1 MFQHFKDTIS
11 GIYYIYSII
20 SNTYAMNIAQLE
32 YLKEIYVC
40 GSFSLAAD
48 RLGVTQPA
56 LSLQIQKLE
65 EELEFK
71 LIDRTKR
78 PFQFTDEGKVFYEK
92 SLEILKQIEAL
103 KQISVN
109 ISEEVSGNLK
119 VGIIPTLAPY
129 LVPLF
134 IHQLGKDYPALQL
147 EIYELKTEEIID
159 EIKMGDIDCGIIS
172 TPVSATNIT
181 ITPLFYE
188 RFYAYLSEDHRLFE
202 QDSIDIK
209 SIEEGEIWY
218 LEEGNCF
225 QNQVNSICQLNPQKK
240 NKQRLVYHSNSIESL
255 RRIVEYKSG
264 LTFIP
269 ELATINIPAEQEE
282 LIKEIVPNEPVRE
295 ISLITAKR
303 FAKER
308 QVDALQ
314 KVIKSSIPARM
325 LKQPEKGIVDTLL

>member
-1 MFQHFKDTIS
+1 
-11 GIYYIYSII
+11 
-20 SNTYAMNIAQLE
+20 MNVVQLE

-40 GSFSLAAD
+40 GSFSVAAD
-48 RLGVTQPA
+48 RLGLTQPA

-103 KQISVN
+103 KQISIN
-109 ISEEVSGNLK
+109 ISEEVSGK
-119 VGIIPTLAPY
+119 VRVGVIPTLAPY

-134 IHQLGKDYPALQL
+134 IEQLAKDYPALQL
-147 EIYELKTEEIID
+147 EIYELKTEVIIN

-172 TPVSATNIT
+172 TPVSAANISV
-181 ITPLFYE
+181 TPLFYE
-188 RFYAYLSEDHRLFE
+188 RFYAYLSEDHPLFE
-202 QDSIDIK
+202 EDSIDIK
-209 SIEEGEIWY
+209 SIQQEDIWY

-240 NKQRLVYHSNSIESL
+240 NKHQLVYHSNSIESL
-255 RRIVEYKSG
+255 RRIVEHKRG

-308 QVDALQ
+308 QVNALQ
-314 KVIKSSIPARM
+314 EVIKSSIPARM
-325 LKQPEKGIVDTLL
+325 VKKPQEGIVDTRL

>member
-1 MFQHFKDTIS
+1 
-11 GIYYIYSII
+11 
-20 SNTYAMNIAQLE
+20 MNIVQLE

-40 GSFSLAAD
+40 GSFSVAAD
-48 RLGVTQPA
+48 RLGLTQPA

-92 SLEILKQIEAL
+92 SLEILRQIETL
-103 KQISVN
+103 KQISIN
-109 ISEEVSGNLK
+109 ISEEVSGK
-119 VGIIPTLAPY
+119 VRVGVIPTLAPY

-134 IHQLGKDYPALQL
+134 IQQLAKDYPALQL
-147 EIYELKTEEIID
+147 EIYELKTEVIIN

-172 TPVSATNIT
+172 TPVSATNISV
-181 ITPLFYE
+181 TPLFYE
-188 RFYAYLSEDHRLFE
+188 RFYAYLSEDHPLFE
-202 QDSIDIK
+202 EDSIDIK
-209 SIEEGEIWY
+209 SIQQEDIWY

-240 NKQRLVYHSNSIESL
+240 NKHQLVYHSNSIESL
-255 RRIVEYKSG
+255 RRIVEHKRG

-308 QVDALQ
+308 QVNALQ
-314 KVIKSSIPARM
+314 EVIKSSIPARM
-325 LKQPEKGIVDTLL
+325 VKKPQKGIVDTRL

>member
-1 MFQHFKDTIS
+1 
-11 GIYYIYSII
+11 
-20 SNTYAMNIAQLE
+20 
-32 YLKEIYVC
+32 
-40 GSFSLAAD
+40 
-48 RLGVTQPA
+48 
-56 LSLQIQKLE
+56 
-65 EELEFK
+65 

-103 KQISVN
+103 KQISIN
-109 ISEEVSGNLK
+109 ISEQVTGNLK

-134 IHQLGKDYPALQL
+134 IKQLGKDYPALQL

-172 TPVSATNIT
+172 TPVSATNISV
-181 ITPLFYE
+181 TPLFYE
-188 RFYAYLSEDHRLFE
+188 RFYAYLSDEHALFE
-202 QDSIDIK
+202 QDSININ
-209 SIEEGEIWY
+209 SIEEGDVWY

-225 QNQVNSICQLNPQKK
+225 QNQVNSICQINPQKK
-240 NKQRLVYHSNSIESL
+240 NKQQLVYHSNSIESL
-255 RRIVEYKSG
+255 RRIVENRSG

-269 ELATINIPAEQEE
+269 ELATINIPPGQEE
-282 LIKEIVPNEPVRE
+282 LIKEIVPTEPVRE

-308 QVDALQ
+308 QVKALQ
-314 KVIKSSIPARM
+314 EVIKSSIPARM
-325 LKQPEKGIVDTLL
+325 LKQPKAGTVDTFL

>member
-1 MFQHFKDTIS
+1 
-11 GIYYIYSII
+11 
-20 SNTYAMNIAQLE
+20 MNIVQLE

-40 GSFSLAAD
+40 GSFSVAAD
-48 RLGVTQPA
+48 RLGLTQPA

-103 KQISVN
+103 KQISIN
-109 ISEEVSGNLK
+109 ISEEVSGK
-119 VGIIPTLAPY
+119 VRVGVIPTLAPY

-134 IHQLGKDYPALQL
+134 IQQLVKDYPALQL
-147 EIYELKTEEIID
+147 EIYELKTEVIIN

-172 TPVSATNIT
+172 TPVSATNISV
-181 ITPLFYE
+181 TPLFYE
-188 RFYAYLSEDHRLFE
+188 RFYAYLSEDHPLFE
-202 QDSIDIK
+202 EDSIDIK
-209 SIEEGEIWY
+209 SIQQEDIWY

-240 NKQRLVYHSNSIESL
+240 NKHQLVYHSNSIESL
-255 RRIVEYKSG
+255 RRIVEYKRG

-308 QVDALQ
+308 QVNALQ
-314 KVIKSSIPARM
+314 EVIKSSIPARM
-325 LKQPEKGIVDTLL
+325 VKKPQKGIVDTRL

>member
-1 MFQHFKDTIS
+1 
-11 GIYYIYSII
+11 
-20 SNTYAMNIAQLE
+20 MNIAQLE
-32 YLKEIYVC
+32 YLKELYVC
-40 GSFSLAAD
+40 GSFSVAAD

-71 LIDRTKR
+71 LIDRSKR
-78 PFQFTDEGKVFYEK
+78 PFQFTEEGKLFYEK

-103 KQISVN
+103 KQISIN
-109 ISEEVSGNLK
+109 ISEEVSGNLR

-129 LVPLF
+129 VVPLF
-134 IHQLGKDYPALQL
+134 IHQLEKTYPALQL
-147 EIYELKTEEIID
+147 EIYEFKTEEIID
-159 EIKMGDIDCGIIS
+159 KIKMGDIDCGIIS
-172 TPVSATNIT
+172 TPISATNIA

-188 RFYAYLSEDHRLFE
+188 RFFAYLSEEHRLFD
-202 QDSIDIK
+202 QNSIDIK
-209 SIEEGEIWY
+209 SVKEGDIWY

-240 NKQRLVYHSNSIESL
+240 NKQQLVYHSNSIESL

-269 ELATINIPAEQEE
+269 ELATINIPADQEE
-282 LIKEIVPNEPVRE
+282 LIKEIVPNQPVRE

-308 QVDALQ
+308 QVNAL
-314 KVIKSSIPARM
+314 KEVIKSSIPVRM
-325 LKQPEKGIVDTLL
+325 LQQPKDGIVDTLL

>member
-1 MFQHFKDTIS
+1 
-11 GIYYIYSII
+11 
-20 SNTYAMNIAQLE
+20 MNIVQLE

-40 GSFSLAAD
+40 GSFSVAAE

-56 LSLQIQKLE
+56 LSMQIQKLE

-109 ISEEVSGNLK
+109 ISEEVRGNLK

-134 IHQLGKDYPALQL
+134 IQQLAKDYPALQL
-147 EIYELKTEEIID
+147 EIYELKTEDIIS
-159 EIKMGDIDCGIIS
+159 EIKMGDIDCGVVS
-172 TPVSATNIT
+172 TPVSAINISVM
-181 ITPLFYE
+181 PLFYE
-188 RFYAYLSEDHRLFE
+188 RFYAYLSEDHALFK
-202 QDSIDIK
+202 QDSIDIN
-209 SIEEGEIWY
+209 SIQQEDIWY

-225 QNQVNSICQLNPQKK
+225 QNQVNSICQINAQKK
-240 NKQRLVYHSNSIESL
+240 NKQQLVYHSNSIESL
-255 RRIVEYKSG
+255 RRIVEYKNG

-282 LIKEIVPNEPVRE
+282 LIKEIVPDKPVRE

-308 QVDALQ
+308 QVNAL
-314 KVIKSSIPARM
+314 KEVIKSSIPARM
-325 LKQPEKGIVDTLL
+325 LKQPDRGIMDTLL

>member
-1 MFQHFKDTIS
+1 
-11 GIYYIYSII
+11 
-20 SNTYAMNIAQLE
+20 MNIAQLE
-32 YLKEIYVC
+32 YLKELYVC
-40 GSFSLAAD
+40 GSFSVAAD

-71 LIDRTKR
+71 LIDRSKR
-78 PFQFTDEGKVFYEK
+78 PFQFTEEGKLFYEK

-103 KQISVN
+103 KQISID
-109 ISEEVSGNLK
+109 ISEEVSGNLR

-129 LVPLF
+129 VVPLF
-134 IHQLGKDYPALQL
+134 VHQLEKTYPALQL
-147 EIYELKTEEIID
+147 EIYEFKTEEIID
-159 EIKMGDIDCGIIS
+159 KIKMGDIDCGIIS
-172 TPVSATNIT
+172 TPVSATNIA

-188 RFYAYLSEDHRLFE
+188 RFFAYLSEEHRLF
-202 QDSIDIK
+202 DKNSVDIK
-209 SIEEGEIWY
+209 SVKESDIWY

-240 NKQRLVYHSNSIESL
+240 NKQQLVYHSNSIESL

-269 ELATINIPAEQEE
+269 ELATINIPADQEE

-308 QVDALQ
+308 QVNALQ
-314 KVIKSSIPARM
+314 DVIKSSIPARM
-325 LKQPEKGIVDTLL
+325 LQQPKDGIVDTLL

>member
-1 MFQHFKDTIS
+1 
-11 GIYYIYSII
+11 
-20 SNTYAMNIAQLE
+20 MNIVQLE

-40 GSFSLAAD
+40 GSFSVAAD
-48 RLGVTQPA
+48 RLGLTQPA

-103 KQISVN
+103 KQISIN
-109 ISEEVSGNLK
+109 ISEEVSGK
-119 VGIIPTLAPY
+119 VRVGVIPTLAPY

-134 IHQLGKDYPALQL
+134 IQQLAKDYPALQL
-147 EIYELKTEEIID
+147 EIYELKTEVIIN

-172 TPVSATNIT
+172 TPVSATNISV
-181 ITPLFYE
+181 TPLFYE
-188 RFYAYLSEDHRLFE
+188 RFYAYLSEDHPLFGE
-202 QDSIDIK
+202 DSIDIK
-209 SIEEGEIWY
+209 SIQQEDIWY

-240 NKQRLVYHSNSIESL
+240 NKHQLVYHSNSIESL
-255 RRIVEYKSG
+255 RRIVEYKRG
-264 LTFIP
+264 LTFMP

-308 QVDALQ
+308 QVNALQ
-314 KVIKSSIPARM
+314 EVIKSSIPARM
-325 LKQPEKGIVDTLL
+325 IKKPQKGIVDTRL

>member
-1 MFQHFKDTIS
+1 
-11 GIYYIYSII
+11 
-20 SNTYAMNIAQLE
+20 MNIVQLE

-40 GSFSLAAD
+40 GSFSVAAD
-48 RLGVTQPA
+48 RLGLTQPA

-103 KQISVN
+103 KQISIN
-109 ISEEVSGNLK
+109 ISEEVSGK
-119 VGIIPTLAPY
+119 VRVGVIPTLAPY

-134 IHQLGKDYPALQL
+134 IQQLAKDYPALQL
-147 EIYELKTEEIID
+147 EIYELKTEVIIN

-172 TPVSATNIT
+172 TPVSATNISV
-181 ITPLFYE
+181 TPLFYE
-188 RFYAYLSEDHRLFE
+188 RFYAYLSEDHPLFE
-202 QDSIDIK
+202 EDSIDIK
-209 SIEEGEIWY
+209 SIQQEDIWY

-240 NKQRLVYHSNSIESL
+240 NKHQLVYHSNSIESL
-255 RRIVEYKSG
+255 RRIVEYKRG

-308 QVDALQ
+308 QVNALQ
-314 KVIKSSIPARM
+314 EVIKSSIPARM
-325 LKQPEKGIVDTLL
+325 VKKPQKGIVDTRL

>member
-1 MFQHFKDTIS
+1 MCIT
-11 GIYYIYSII
+11 
-20 SNTYAMNIAQLE
+20 NTYAMNIVQLE

-40 GSFSLAAD
+40 GSFSVAAD
-48 RLGVTQPA
+48 RLGLTQPA

-92 SLEILKQIEAL
+92 SLEILRQIETL
-103 KQISVN
+103 KQISIN
-109 ISEEVSGNLK
+109 ISEEVSGK
-119 VGIIPTLAPY
+119 VRVGVIPTLAPY

-134 IHQLGKDYPALQL
+134 IQQLAKDYPALQL
-147 EIYELKTEEIID
+147 EIYELKTEVIIN

-172 TPVSATNIT
+172 TPVSATNISV
-181 ITPLFYE
+181 TPLFYE
-188 RFYAYLSEDHRLFE
+188 RFYAYLSEDHPLFE
-202 QDSIDIK
+202 EDSIDIK
-209 SIEEGEIWY
+209 SIQQEDIWY

-240 NKQRLVYHSNSIESL
+240 NKHQLVYHSNSIESL
-255 RRIVEYKSG
+255 RRIVEYKRG

-308 QVDALQ
+308 QVNALQ
-314 KVIKSSIPARM
+314 EVIKSSIPARM
-325 LKQPEKGIVDTLL
+325 VKKPQKGIVDTRL

>member
-1 MFQHFKDTIS
+1 
-11 GIYYIYSII
+11 
-20 SNTYAMNIAQLE
+20 MNVVQLE

-40 GSFSLAAD
+40 GSFSVAAD
-48 RLGVTQPA
+48 RLGLTQPA

-103 KQISVN
+103 KQISIN
-109 ISEEVSGNLK
+109 ISEEVSGK
-119 VGIIPTLAPY
+119 VRVGVIPTLAPY

-134 IHQLGKDYPALQL
+134 IQQLAKDYPALQL
-147 EIYELKTEEIID
+147 EIYELKTEVIIN

-172 TPVSATNIT
+172 TPVSAANISV
-181 ITPLFYE
+181 TPLFYE
-188 RFYAYLSEDHRLFE
+188 RFYAYLSEDHPLFE
-202 QDSIDIK
+202 EDSIDIK
-209 SIEEGEIWY
+209 SIQQEDIWY

-240 NKQRLVYHSNSIESL
+240 NKHQLVYHSNSIESL
-255 RRIVEYKSG
+255 RRIVEYKRG

-308 QVDALQ
+308 QVNALQ
-314 KVIKSSIPARM
+314 EVIKSSIPARM
-325 LKQPEKGIVDTLL
+325 VKKPQKGIVDTRL